1 MHRHSYQGR
10 KLSRD
15 AGTRRA
21 LVRGQLTSLVLYEKL
36 ETTLAKAKEVAP
48 EFDRLVTK
56 AKRGTLADWRAV
68 REVLTTEP
76 AVQKLK
82 LELLPGMT
90 SRTSGYTRIIK
101 LANRRGDNAP
111 MAALSLIVEKPAKAD
126 KPQETKAD
134 EVKAV
139 DSAKTT
145 KATSKKPATKA
156 KAGAKS

>member
-1 MHRHSYQGR
+1 MHRHAYQGR

-15 AGTRRA
+15 AGPRRA

-56 AKRGTLADWRAV
+56 AKRGTLADWRAI
-68 REVLTTEP
+68 REVLTTES

-82 LELLPGMT
+82 LELLPGMA
-90 SRTSGYTRIIK
+90 SRTSGYSRIVK
-101 LANRRGDNAP
+101 LANRRGDNAL
-111 MAALSLIVEKPAKAD
+111 MASLSLIVDTPAKGTKAEVAADAKAD
-126 KPQETKAD
+126 EPETKA
-134 EVKAV
+134 K
-139 DSAKTT
+139 STT
-145 KATSKKPATKA
+145 KKPATKA